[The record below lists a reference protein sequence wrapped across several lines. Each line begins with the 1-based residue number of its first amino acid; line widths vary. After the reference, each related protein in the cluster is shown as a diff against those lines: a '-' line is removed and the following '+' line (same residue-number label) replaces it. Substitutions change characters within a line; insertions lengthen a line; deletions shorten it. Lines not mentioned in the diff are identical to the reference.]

1 MKNVSTRIKGE
12 KGEEIAASFLKK
24 EGYKIVEQNYRTPF
38 GEIDII
44 AYDGTVIAFIEVKAR
59 KNPTFAV
66 PQLAVN
72 RKKQQH
78 IVKSA
83 MSYLSSKRIK
93 DKGVR
98 FDVIAISIFDDA
110 NNIELFKNAFELDSM
125 RFV

>member
-1 MKNVSTRIKGE
+1 MNKQILGE
-12 KGEEIAASFLKK
+12 KGEDIAAAFLKK

-44 AYDGTVIAFIEVKAR
+44 AYDGQMLAFIEVKAR

-72 RKKQQH
+72 KKKQQH

-83 MSYLSSKRIK
+83 MSYISSKRIK
-93 DKGVR
+93 DRGLR
-98 FDVIAISIFDDA
+98 FDVIAISIFDDTK
-110 NNIELFKNAFELDSM
+110 NIELFKNAFEPDSM

>member
-1 MKNVSTRIKGE
+1 MNRQTLGE
-12 KGEEIAASFLKK
+12 KGEDIAAAFLKK

-44 AYDGTVIAFIEVKAR
+44 AYDGTALVFIEVKAR
-59 KNPTFAV
+59 MNPTFAV

-83 MSYLSSKRIK
+83 MSYISSKRIK
-93 DKGVR
+93 DKGLR
-98 FDVIAISIFDDA
+98 FDVIAISIFDETKK
-110 NNIELFKNAFELDSM
+110 IELFKNAFEPDSM

>member
-1 MKNVSTRIKGE
+1 MNKQILGE
-12 KGEEIAASFLKK
+12 KGEDMAAAFLKK

-44 AYDGTVIAFIEVKAR
+44 AYDGSALVFIEVKAR

-83 MSYLSSKRIK
+83 MSYISSKRIK
-93 DKGVR
+93 DKGLR
-98 FDVIAISIFDDA
+98 FDVIAISIFDETKK
-110 NNIELFKNAFELDSM
+110 IELFKNAFEPDNM

>member
-1 MKNVSTRIKGE
+1 MYKQILGE
-12 KGEEIAASFLKK
+12 KGEDMAAAFLKK

-44 AYDGTVIAFIEVKAR
+44 AYDGSELVFVEVKAR

-83 MSYLSSKRIK
+83 MSYISSKKIK
-93 DKGVR
+93 DRGLR
-98 FDVIAISIFDDA
+98 FDVIAISIFDDTK
-110 NNIELFKNAFELDSM
+110 NIELFKNAFEPDNM
-125 RFV
+125 RFI